1 MPEKIASDFIADA
14 LFAMLRKA
22 GNYSYPE
29 MQYK

>member
-1 MPEKIASDFIADA
+1 MSEKSASVLIADA